1 MNMKT
6 YKSVLLLSAALCL
19 ASSCQKDVFEVE
31 GNVANE
37 IKKIEIP
44 TASLRNASGS
54 AYYTSVEA
62 VTADTTIAL
71 HLELSKAAVGAI
83 SGTLAYGDASLVEKY
98 NSAYGTSYKVFPE
111 QNVSFGDPAV
121 VMPGE
126 TVSTGADIKLTID
139 DSILGSEN
147 YVGGSGDVTYAIP
160 VVVTTDDPSVT
171 LPGEPHLVFVK
182 NRKGITP
189 ISSNRKY
196 HIFSCMETGTANP
209 LFHLALNLKSTG
221 EPLFDHVIVFSSALM
236 WDPEKKEIAVKPN
249 TCQAALNAN
258 YEKYVK
264 PLHDRGIKV
273 IMSLLSTGQHDSGI
287 GLTMSSIGEETSKT
301 VAKMLADYCNT
312 YHIDGIFFDEEYG
325 QRRSDIPGV
334 ESYASSQLISRLMY
348 ETKKAMPDKEVI
360 AYNYSYTST
369 LYAVDNVNPSEY
381 VDWVI
386 NDYGSW
392 STGNYEGGMPLSKM
406 TPNSV
411 NCAPGTQRWTATSS
425 TLNNLIRNGWGGY
438 MVYCLDFAID
448 TWYNQWNSLKRIA
461 SYLFDDELVDTGYRP
476 KAEW

>member
-31 GNVANE
+31 GNVANK
-37 IKKIEIP
+37 IKNVELP

-54 AYYTSVEA
+54 AYYTTVEA
-62 VTADTTIAL
+62 TTADTTIAL
-71 HLELSKAAVGAI
+71 HLELSKATVGAV
-83 SGTLAYGDASLVEKY
+83 SGTLAYGDASLVEEY
-98 NSAYGTSYKVFPE
+98 NAAYGTSYKVFPE
-111 QNVSFGDPAV
+111 QNVEFGDPAV

-139 DSILGSEN
+139 DSILSYEN
-147 YVGGSGDVTYAIP
+147 TSGDITYAIP
-160 VVVTTDDPSVT
+160 VTVTTDDPSVT

-221 EPLFDHVIVFSSALM
+221 EPLFDHVIIFSSALM
-236 WDPEKKEIAVKPN
+236 WDPDAREIKVKPN

-264 PLHDRGIKV
+264 PLQDRGIKV
-273 IMSLLSTGQHDSGI
+273 IMSLLSTGHHDSGI
-287 GLTMSSIGEETSKT
+287 GLTMASIGEETSKT
-301 VAKMLADYCNT
+301 VGKMLADYCNT
-312 YHIDGIFFDEEYG
+312 YHLDGIFFDEEYG
-325 QRRSDIPGV
+325 EVRSDIPGV
-334 ESYASSQLISRLMY
+334 ESYKSSKLISRLMY

-360 AYNYSYTST
+360 AYTYSYTSS
-369 LYAVDNVNPSEY
+369 LYAVDGVNPSEY
-381 VDWVI
+381 VDWSI
-386 NDYGSW
+386 GDYGSW
-392 STGNYEGGMPLSKM
+392 SKGSFEGGMPLSKM

-425 TLNNLIRNGWGGY
+425 TFRNLMSQGWGGY

-448 TWYNQWNSLKRIA
+448 TWVNQWYSLRNIA
-461 SYLFDDELVDTGYRP
+461 YYLFDGDSIVDTGYRP